1 MFEGFIKMDI
11 YKLKNEFKKMRVP
24 KMDISINE
32 VTNMKEFFQKIKTQ
46 DKDDEKYILH
56 NRIIPIIV
64 GLFLMIILMLINPI
78 KSALLLT
85 GMYLIFSGLIY
96 TLILSFIDFKNISKD
111 SYDLSLFAYLKQKE
125 ERLKSWR
132 STPAKYKW
140 TFTVFVSGLIF
151 MVIGNTS
158 LMRDFDPEFII
169 LFIVVYL
176 VLLMTFWIIGEY
188 FYRKRHKQKHQP
200 LIKFITEH
208 LTELGNN
215 GNNR

>member
-1 MFEGFIKMDI
+1 MFKGCIKMDI
-11 YKLKNEFKKMRVP
+11 DKLKNEFKKMRVP

-32 VTNMKEFFQKIKTQ
+32 VSNMKDFFQKIKTQ

-78 KSALLLT
+78 KSVLLLT
-85 GMYLIFSGLIY
+85 GMFLIFTGLIY
-96 TLILSFIDFKNISKD
+96 TLILSFLDYKNITKE
-111 SYDLSLFAYLKQKE
+111 SYDFSLFAYLKQKE

-158 LMRDFDPEFII
+158 LMRDFDREYII

-176 VLLMTFWIIGEY
+176 CLLVTFWTIGEY
-188 FYRKRHKQKHQP
+188 FYRKRHRQKHQP
-200 LIKFITEH
+200 LIKSITQ
-208 LTELGNN
+208 LLKELGNEESN
-215 GNNR
+215 I

>member
-11 YKLKNEFKKMRVP
+11 DKLKHEFKKMKVP
-24 KMDISINE
+24 KMDVSINE
-32 VTNMKEFFQKIKTQ
+32 VTNTEDFFQKIKNQ

-85 GMYLIFSGLIY
+85 GMFLIFTGLIY
-96 TLILSFIDFKNISKD
+96 TLILSFMEYKNISKE

-125 ERLKSWR
+125 ARLKSWR

-151 MVIGNTS
+151 MIIGNTS
-158 LMRDFDPEFII
+158 LMRDFEPEYII
-169 LFIVVYL
+169 MFIVVYL
-176 VLLMTFWIIGEY
+176 VLLVTFWIIGEY
-188 FYRKRHKQKHQP
+188 YYRKRHRQKHLP

-208 LTELGNN
+208 LKELGDK
-215 GNNR
+215 GNNL